1 MQIERLERL
10 TKRIDSLGIKESKNN
25 ARNIDIIA
33 DKNIE
38 QGKNKMIKIEVLAE
52 NKYKK
57 AYDLRSDA
65 LKTLKTIRKPIT
77 NKHDGRVAI
86 VNKAGRL
93 KMTSDEAVRES
104 VKHGFTAAEHIEVAK
119 HIQELYEEAKL
130 REIQPDLKHG
140 HTSVQ
145 IPRYEVM
152 FDLNGLQVQALI
164 TLKETLK
171 GIYKGNRIYS
181 IELESIARLKP
192 TEP

>member
-1 MQIERLERL
+1 M
-10 TKRIDSLGIKESKNN
+10 DIKGNKNN
-25 ARNIDIIA
+25 ARDIDIISY
-33 DKNIE
+33 KKLK
-38 QGKNKMIKIEVLAE
+38 QGNNKMIKIEVLAE
-52 NKYKK
+52 DKDKK

-65 LKTLKTIRKPIT
+65 LKTLKAIKKPIT

-93 KMTSDEAVRES
+93 KMISDEAVRES
-104 VKHGFTAAEHIEVAK
+104 VKNGFTPAEHIEVAK

-130 REIQPDLKHG
+130 REIKPDLKHG
-140 HTSVQ
+140 HTSLQ
-145 IPRYEVM
+145 IPRYEAM
-152 FDLNGLQVQALI
+152 FDLNGLQAQVLI

-171 GIYKGNRIYS
+171 GMYKGNRIYS

>member
-1 MQIERLERL
+1 MIVWVY
-10 TKRIDSLGIKESKNN
+10 KESKNN

-33 DKNIE
+33 DKSLA
-38 QGKNKMIKIEVLAE
+38 QGNNKMIKIEVLAE
-52 NKYKK
+52 NKDKK

-65 LKTLKTIRKPIT
+65 LKALKTIRKPIT

-130 REIQPDLKHG
+130 RKIQPDLKHG

-152 FDLNGLQVQALI
+152 FDLNGLQVQAPI
-164 TLKETLK
+164 TLDNIK
-171 GIYKGNRIYS
+171 GDFERS
-181 IELESIARLKP
+181 A
-192 TEP
+192 

>member
-1 MQIERLERL
+1 
-10 TKRIDSLGIKESKNN
+10 
-25 ARNIDIIA
+25 
-33 DKNIE
+33 
-38 QGKNKMIKIEVLAE
+38 
-52 NKYKK
+52 
-57 AYDLRSDA
+57 
-65 LKTLKTIRKPIT
+65 
-77 NKHDGRVAI
+77 
-86 VNKAGRL
+86 
-93 KMTSDEAVRES
+93 MTSDEAVRES

-152 FDLNGLQVQALI
+152 FDLNGSQVQALI

-171 GIYKGNRIYS
+171 GVHKGNRIYS
-181 IELESIARLKP
+181 IELKSIARLKP